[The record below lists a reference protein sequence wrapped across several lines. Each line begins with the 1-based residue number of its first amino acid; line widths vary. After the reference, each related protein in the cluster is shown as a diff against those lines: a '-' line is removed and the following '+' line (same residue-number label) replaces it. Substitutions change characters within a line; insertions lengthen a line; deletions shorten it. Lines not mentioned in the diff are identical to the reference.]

1 MRSATRGCIS
11 FIVAMIL
18 LSTMPVGRTDLTRDP
33 MMLGFNCNLAYD
45 YRQLG
50 FSWKVEGKTVD
61 LMRFMSLNGSSW
73 VRFGITTNATGSSS
87 LSMALQTI
95 RWAHESALMADVFFY
110 LSSVAADLG
119 KQPAPIGWEGKSV
132 AERASLAR
140 EHVRS
145 CVTTL
150 LNANASDHFYEV
162 GNEVDYGVCGSFV
175 SDQSKWP
182 ETQANIE
189 FLKTAVWADEAIILR
204 EAIAGLREADHNA
217 TVALHLSHWW
227 NLTFSREFFDFMK
240 SSGVAFNVAGMSYY
254 PSSGIYDLGE
264 FLGPTHKV
272 DADMSAAMFKTTVAG
287 LADNGY
293 RVMVC
298 EFAYPCTPSI
308 PGPFSYFDK
317 QMTDYP
323 LSPNG
328 QAKFVEDTLLW
339 LYAQHGVVGA
349 LYFAPQFYETYLTNV
364 WGAFAW
370 FDENGEARPTAFSIG
385 NVVSQQSGL
394 AAQKDARAAII
405 AAWDAIDKAQ
415 SDLRTEG
422 LQPAQSEVQQ
432 AWSSY
437 RAGVFA
443 VATQLADEATDVA
456 SKATNPTI
464 RMMFT
469 ILALGGGI
477 AALLV
482 IAILI
487 LKVVPVL
494 RKRQP
499 PPPPL
504 I

>member
-1 MRSATRGCIS
+1 MRPVARGC
-11 FIVAMIL
+11 VPLLAVMIL
-18 LSTMPVGRTDLTRDP
+18 FSTVPAGRTDPIMDP

-50 FSWKVEGKTVD
+50 FSWKVEGKAVD

-95 RWAHESALMADVFFY
+95 GWAHESALMADVFFY
-110 LSSVAADLG
+110 LSSIGADLG

-145 CVTTL
+145 CVTAL

-175 SDQSKWP
+175 SDQSKWA
-182 ETQANIE
+182 ETQSNIE
-189 FLKTAVWADEAIILR
+189 SLKTGVWADEAIILR
-204 EAIAGLREADHNA
+204 EAIAGLREADPNA

-227 NLTFSREFFDFMK
+227 NLTFSLEFFDFMK
-240 SSGVAFNVAGMSYY
+240 SSGVAFDIAGMSYY

-264 FLGPTHKV
+264 FLGPAHKV
-272 DADMSAAMFKTTVAG
+272 DADTSAIMFRRTVTG
-287 LADNGY
+287 LADSGY
-293 RVMVC
+293 RVMIC
-298 EFAYPCTPSI
+298 EFAYPCTPNI
-308 PGPFSYFDK
+308 PEPFSYFDK
-317 QMTDYP
+317 QLSDYP
-323 LSPNG
+323 LSPEG
-328 QAKFVEDTLLW
+328 QAKFIEDTLLW
-339 LYAQHGVVGA
+339 LYSQQNVAGA

-370 FDENGEARPTAFSIG
+370 FDESGEARPAAFSIG
-385 NVVSQQSGL
+385 EVVSLQSGL
-394 AAQKDARAAII
+394 VAQRDARVAII
-405 AAWDAIDKAQ
+405 TAWDAIDKAQ
-415 SDLRTEG
+415 SDLRTDG
-422 LQPAQSEVQQ
+422 LQTAQSKVQQ

-437 RAGVFA
+437 RAGTFA
-443 VATQLADEATDVA
+443 VATQLANEAAEAA
-456 SKATNPTI
+456 SEATNPTI
-464 RMMFT
+464 RT
-469 ILALGGGI
+469 IFIVLVVGAGI
-477 AALLV
+477 AALLA
-482 IAILI
+482 IAILV
-487 LKVVPVL
+487 LKVMPMFQ
-494 RKRQP
+494 KRQP

>member
-1 MRSATRGCIS
+1 ML
-11 FIVAMIL
+11 FVLAMIF
-18 LSTMPVGRTDLTRDP
+18 LSTLPVGRTDLIRDP

-50 FSWKVEGKTVD
+50 FSWKVGGKAVD

-73 VRFGITTNATGSSS
+73 VRFGVTTNATGSSS
-87 LSMALQTI
+87 LNMALQTI
-95 RWAHESALMADVFFY
+95 RWARESGLMADVFFY
-110 LSSVAADLG
+110 LSSVGADLG

-145 CVTTL
+145 CVTAL

-175 SDQSKWP
+175 SDQTKWP

-189 FLKTAVWADEAIILR
+189 FLKAAVWSDEALILR
-204 EAIAGLREADHNA
+204 EAIAGLREADPNA

-227 NLTFSREFFDFMK
+227 NLTFCREFFDFMK
-240 SSGVAFNVAGMSYY
+240 SNGVAFDVAGMSYY

-264 FLGPTHKV
+264 FLGPAHRA
-272 DADMSAAMFKTTVAG
+272 DADMSATMLRRTVTG
-287 LADNGY
+287 LADSGY
-293 RVMVC
+293 RVMIC
-298 EFAYPCTPSI
+298 EFAYPCTSNI
-308 PGPFSYFDK
+308 PGLFSFFDK
-317 QMTDYP
+317 Q
-323 LSPNG
+323 LSGYAFNPEG

-339 LYAQHGVVGA
+339 LYAQPNVVGV

-370 FDENGEARPTAFSIG
+370 FDENGEARPAAFSVGEI
-385 NVVSQQSGL
+385 VSLQPGL
-394 AAQKDARAAII
+394 AAQRDARVGII
-405 AAWDAIDKAQ
+405 TAWDAIGKAQ
-415 SDLRTEG
+415 SDLRTDG
-422 LQPAQSEVQQ
+422 LQTAQSKVQQ
-432 AWSSY
+432 AWASY
-437 RAGVFA
+437 QAGVFA
-443 VATQLADEATDVA
+443 AAMQLASEATDAA

-464 RMMFT
+464 RMIFT
-469 ILALGGGI
+469 VLALGAGI
-477 AALLV
+477 VALLV

-487 LKVVPVL
+487 LKVMPMF